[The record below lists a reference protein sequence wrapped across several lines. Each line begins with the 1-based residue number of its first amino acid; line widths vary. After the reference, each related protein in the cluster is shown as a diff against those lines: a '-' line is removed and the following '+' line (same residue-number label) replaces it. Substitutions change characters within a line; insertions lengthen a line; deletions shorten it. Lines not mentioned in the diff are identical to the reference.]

1 MHNPLVV
8 VDVLRWRMYLRV
20 RNLGRIQQGSL
31 RVVKPLGRIVC
42 YFSSPYPSYRAK
54 FSCTLYRRFIIRG
67 DHSEE
72 VFSWKGQEQ
81 YSEMEQRPDEQPH
94 HADKMNHHRQQLRN
108 VNHIAIDLEQ

>member
-8 VDVLRWRMYLRV
+8 VDVLRWRMYPRV
-20 RNLGRIQQGSL
+20 RNLERIQQGSL
-31 RVVKPLGRIVC
+31 LVVKPLGRIVC

-72 VFSWKGQEQ
+72 VFPWKGQEQ

>member
-20 RNLGRIQQGSL
+20 RNLGRIQLGSL

-42 YFSSPYPSYRAK
+42 YFSSPYPSHRAK
-54 FSCTLYRRFIIRG
+54 FSCSLYLRIRTRG
-67 DHSEE
+67 DHSRGM
-72 VFSWKGQEQ
+72 FSKTEKERYG
-81 YSEMEQRPDEQPH
+81 EMIQRPNEQPH
-94 HADKMNHHRQQLRN
+94 HADRMNHHRQQLPN